1 MHNNINVI
9 KDLSFSRVVYDAVP
23 SPILVVDEDVRIID
37 HNQAAGD
44 ILAPSS
50 QRVLSRRAGEVL
62 HCLNSEL
69 SPGGCGRAEPCHQ
82 CVIRGSVNRCLDSGA
97 VSRQR
102 ARLELNDGQ
111 KVQEVHFL
119 VSAAP
124 LRRERQDLV
133 VLILEDMGEIV
144 ELRRLLPICA
154 KCKKVRDTDELWHR
168 VENYFSK
175 HLDVDFTHG
184 LCPECAAELYPQL
197 MGRQDRKP
205 G

>member
-1 MHNNINVI
+1 LPINTNVI
-9 KDLSFSRVVYDAVP
+9 EDLSFSRTVYDAVP
-23 SPILVVDEDVRIID
+23 SPILVVDDDVRIID
-37 HNQAAGD
+37 HNRAAAG

-50 QRVLSRRAGEVL
+50 QSVLSRRAGEVL
-62 HCLNSEL
+62 HCLNSQI
-69 SPGGCGRAEPCHQ
+69 SPEGCGRAEPCRQ
-82 CVIRGSVNRCLDSGA
+82 CVIRGSVNRCLASGA
-97 VSRQR
+97 VTRQK

-111 KVQEVHFL
+111 KAQEVHFL

-124 LRRERQDLV
+124 LKRDQQSLV
-133 VLILEDMGEIV
+133 VLILEDMGEIE

-168 VENYFSK
+168 VEHYFSK

-197 MGRQDRKP
+197 MGRKDRKP